1 MDTKDLRLQGF
12 ITKIPGYAGNRTV
25 KEYIPATQDKTGETV
40 NCVGKCSFVQLFW
53 LFLIGAFLGDIIE
66 TIFCHATTG
75 VWMSRSSLVWGHFS
89 VVWGLAAAFITAL
102 LYNDKEKTCY
112 YIDRKSVV

>member
-75 VWMSRSSLVWGHFS
+75 VWMRKLLVRQS
-89 VVWGLAAAFITAL
+89 
-102 LYNDKEKTCY
+102 K
-112 YIDRKSVV
+112 